1 MDNNF
6 IRKLDRREVGVLK
19 GPTGRSM
26 MAKYRIRSRFDLFS
40 ETNINHFKTAIV
52 LLKQRQKLLRTRIK
66 KLGED
71 DYYYIYDPD
80 GVESLKNVKFLS
92 VGKTSNLELV
102 NESVANLLLEHFLLN
117 DEIHVPES
125 VNENSEL
132 LWKLYV
138 FERDRVN
145 YLYDIFIYYNHVIS
159 QAQSVWFNIYM
170 LLYTLESI
178 LTNKKVD
185 SYEYEAF
192 PGCESMFSDFQQIF
206 GEEYPCVKI
215 PGFIDP
221 NRAMSSS
228 SRTKPL
234 PDYLDPNLDVFD
246 ITSGETRSFLSI
258 RELLESSRRNHM
270 KFKRFEIEPNMLSK
284 ILLKCK
290 SEGAKLNSFLEI
302 IMCLAIMSLYE
313 KHGEQIDQI
322 VYLLIVN
329 IRQFIK
335 NGVVDEKAMGLATST
350 LLTKPDMSELKRAR
364 ENLSEAF
371 WPLVKSTSIR
381 LHERLDS
388 GEWKKKLNLK
398 RPNEHEMFIQ
408 CGLTNVGARASY
420 VPLDVFSFEDSI
432 GFFTFDR
439 REKMGLFKSIIY
451 QENNRRGALKW
462 IVMYDSHF
470 VDEFLVDEIIELY
483 KLFINQVFTKS
494 NL

>member
-1 MDNNF
+1 MENNF

-71 DYYYIYDPD
+71 DYCYIYDPD

-92 VGKTSNLELV
+92 VGKNKLDIV
-102 NESVANLLLEHFLLN
+102 NESVANLLMEHFLLN

-138 FERDRVN
+138 FERDRCN
-145 YLYDIFIYYNHVIS
+145 YLYDIYIYYNHVIS
-159 QAQSVWFNIYM
+159 QAQSVRFNIYL
-170 LLYTLESI
+170 LLYILESI
-178 LTNKKVD
+178 LRGKKVNID
-185 SYEYEAF
+185 EYEAF

-221 NRAMSSS
+221 DRAMSSS
-228 SRTKPL
+228 LRTKPL

-270 KFKRFEIEPNMLSK
+270 KFKSFEIESKMLSK

-290 SEGAKLNSFLEI
+290 SEGAKFNSFLEI
-302 IMCLAIMSLYE
+302 IMCLSIMSLYE

-335 NGVVDEKAMGLATST
+335 NGVVDEKSMGLATST
-350 LLTKPDMSELKRAR
+350 ILTKPDMSELKRAR

-371 WPLVKSTSIR
+371 WPLVKSTSVR

-398 RPNEHEMFIQ
+398 QPNEHEMFIQ
-408 CGLTNVGARASY
+408 CGLSNVGARASY
-420 VPLDVFSFEDSI
+420 LPLDVFSFEDSI
-432 GFFTFDR
+432 GFFTYDR

-451 QENNRRGALKW
+451 QEALGTLKW

-483 KLFINQVFTKS
+483 KLFINQVFIKS

>member
-1 MDNNF
+1 MENNF

-40 ETNINHFKTAIV
+40 ETNISHFKTAIV

-71 DYYYIYDPD
+71 DYCYIYDPD

-92 VGKTSNLELV
+92 VGKSDLDIV
-102 NESVANLLLEHFLLN
+102 NESVANLLMEHFLLN

-159 QAQSVWFNIYM
+159 QAQSVRFNIYL
-170 LLYTLESI
+170 LLYILESI
-178 LTNKKVD
+178 LRNKKINID
-185 SYEYEAF
+185 EYEAF

-228 SRTKPL
+228 LRTKPL
-234 PDYLDPNLDVFD
+234 PDYLDPNLDVFE
-246 ITSGETRSFLSI
+246 ITSGENRSFLSI
-258 RELLESSRRNHM
+258 RELVESSRRNHM

-290 SEGAKLNSFLEI
+290 SEGAKFNSFLEI
-302 IMCLAIMSLYE
+302 IMCLSIMSLYE

-329 IRQFIK
+329 IRQFVK
-335 NGVVDEKAMGLATST
+335 NVVVDEKAMGLATST
-350 LLTKPDMSELKRAR
+350 MLTTPDMSELKRAR
-364 ENLSEAF
+364 ENLSSEAF
-371 WPLVKSTSIR
+371 WPLVKSTSVR

-408 CGLTNVGARASY
+408 CGLSNVGARQSY
-420 VPLDVFSFEDSI
+420 MPLNVFSFEDSI

-439 REKMGLFKSIIY
+439 REKMGLFKNIIY
-451 QENNRRGALKW
+451 QNSRGALKW

-470 VDEFLVDEIIELY
+470 VDEYLVDEIIELY

-494 NL
+494 SL